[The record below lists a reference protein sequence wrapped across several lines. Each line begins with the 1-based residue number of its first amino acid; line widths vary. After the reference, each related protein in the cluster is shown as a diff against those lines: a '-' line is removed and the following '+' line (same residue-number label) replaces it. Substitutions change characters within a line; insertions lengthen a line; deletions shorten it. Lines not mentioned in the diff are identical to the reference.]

1 MSRLKYIIMSAKW
14 AFCVLFCLFAF
25 SFLFII
31 AVANAK
37 TLYVDDDGGAGVF
50 SRIQDAVD
58 AAYPGDTIIVREGN
72 YIENIDVGK
81 SLRIF
86 AEEGYEY
93 TFVFAADSSAHIFEV
108 KARDVN
114 ISGFTIMGC
123 LLYTSPS
130 PRDGLLSRMP
140 SSA

>member
-1 MSRLKYIIMSAKW
+1 MSAKW

-58 AAYPGDTIIVREGN
+58 L
-72 YIENIDVGK
+72 
-81 SLRIF
+81 SLI
-86 AEEGYEY
+86 
-93 TFVFAADSSAHIFEV
+93 HI
-108 KARDVN
+108 
-114 ISGFTIMGC
+114 
-123 LLYTSPS
+123 
-130 PRDGLLSRMP
+130 
-140 SSA
+140 